1 MRHKTIKILAL
12 IGSPRKQGNTDIM
25 ADEVLE
31 GAKSAGAIA
40 SKIYL
45 DDYHIRPIAEVADNS
60 RKRDDPRK
68 DDHFPSL
75 LELFLASDI
84 VIWSTPVYWQ
94 GASAQMKCF
103 LDRLSSYFNHPD
115 YIDRFIGKGHI
126 VLCAYG
132 CPEERHS
139 LWVTEPMKL
148 SIEVLHGK
156 YLGDVH
162 ASVYQKGKVREMQH
176 VLLACREIGIKSVK
190 QHLQ

>member
-1 MRHKTIKILAL
+1 
-12 IGSPRKQGNTDIM
+12 
-25 ADEVLE
+25 
-31 GAKSAGAIA
+31 
-40 SKIYL
+40 
-45 DDYHIRPIAEVADNS
+45 
-60 RKRDDPRK
+60 
-68 DDHFPSL
+68 
-75 LELFLASDI
+75 
-84 VIWSTPVYWQ
+84 
-94 GASAQMKCF
+94 MKCF

-132 CPEERHS
+132 RPEERHS

-162 ASVYQKGKVREMQH
+162 ASVYQKGKVRGMQH
-176 VLLACREIGIKSVK
+176 VLQACREIGIKSVK